1 MEDFLNESIGGLDR
15 DVTVKD
21 IKLKEVPMVDKISE
35 KVEFTVE
42 DDNGRMFTISD
53 CWIEDYKGNKDIKGL
68 WYSTGKNGISPMSAL
83 AQIMRYHEV
92 EKLNDFIGMKLAVYP
107 DKNNYLVLTTCDITE
122 EDLKLTMVPDTAKPE
137 KTKTDLFDK

>member
-21 IKLKEVPMVDKISE
+21 IKLKEVPMIDKISE

-42 DDNGRMFTISD
+42 DDNGRIFTISD
-53 CWIEDYKGNKDIKGL
+53 CWIEDYKGHKDIKGL
-68 WYSTGKNGISPMSAL
+68 WYSTGKTGISPMSAL
-83 AQIMRYHEV
+83 AQIMRFHNV
-92 EKLNDFIGMKLAVYP
+92 QKLNDFIGKTLAVYP

-122 EDLKLTMVPDTAKPE
+122 EDLKLTMVPHIEKDK
-137 KTKTDLFDK
+137 KTKTDLFD

>member
-15 DVTVKD
+15 DVVVKD
-21 IKLKEVPMVDKISE
+21 IKLKEVPMIDKVSE

-42 DDNGRMFTISD
+42 DENGRIFTISD

-83 AQIMRYHEV
+83 AQIMRFHDV
-92 EKLNDFIGMKLAVYP
+92 SKLSDFIGMKLAVYP

-122 EDLKLTMVPDTAKPE
+122 KDLKSTMVPEPEKVE
-137 KTKTDLFDK
+137 KTKTDLFD